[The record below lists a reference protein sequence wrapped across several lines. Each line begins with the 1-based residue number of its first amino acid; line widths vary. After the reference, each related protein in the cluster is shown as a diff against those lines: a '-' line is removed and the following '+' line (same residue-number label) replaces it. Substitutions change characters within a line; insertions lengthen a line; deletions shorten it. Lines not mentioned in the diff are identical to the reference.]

1 MEYHPGF
8 QTLSSNPPA
17 VPSISMLPIN
27 IKALWK
33 HTAVV
38 CCLYLNT
45 WMCGIPLPNI
55 NVPADALASRPDG
68 STDPMDGDLTAGA
81 RDRHYQALH
90 LCHSET
96 MDEQTNFTQAC
107 IRSGRPQLL
116 QAPSTGKHSYRPG
129 RKVFANGDRASERT
143 RGGEQEKSWHTC
155 CLYATFLISTTV
167 RTVSSTTQPEEKR
180 TRSTLV
186 FQTLCQKHT
195 IRAILLQLTQ
205 HRSSSFGAEK
215 C

>member
-27 IKALWK
+27 IKAPWK

-38 CCLYLNT
+38 CCLYFNN
-45 WMCGIPLPNI
+45 WMCGIPSPKI
-55 NVPADALASRPDG
+55 NVPADPVDG
-68 STDPMDGDLTAGA
+68 NLTAGT
-81 RDRHYQALH
+81 RDRHYLALQ
-90 LCHSET
+90 LCHLET

-107 IRSGRPQLL
+107 IRSDRPQLL
-116 QAPSTGKHSYRPG
+116 QVSSTGKYSYRPG
-129 RKVFANGDRASERT
+129 RKVFANGDRASDRT
-143 RGGEQEKSWHTC
+143 RGGEQEKGWHTC
-155 CLYATFLISTTV
+155 RLYATFLISTTV

-186 FQTLCQKHT
+186 FQTHCQKHT
-195 IRAILLQLTQ
+195 IRAIFLQLTQ